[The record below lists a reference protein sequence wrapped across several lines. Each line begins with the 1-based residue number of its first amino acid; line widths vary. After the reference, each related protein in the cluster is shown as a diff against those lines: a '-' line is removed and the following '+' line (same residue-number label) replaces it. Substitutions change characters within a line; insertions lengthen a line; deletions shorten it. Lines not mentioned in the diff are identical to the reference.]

1 MHRVGTSCREESSG
15 HGLQS
20 FPGVGHL
27 GEQESW
33 GRRSAGRAGAG
44 ADEGFC
50 CTVCGAAEGPP
61 RRSKEN
67 TRSPPGRGVSGLTDT
82 ASETNLSS
90 LISTIIIILYIFFS
104 KIIIYK

>member
-1 MHRVGTSCREESSG
+1 MVCRVF
-15 HGLQS
+15 

-50 CTVCGAAEGPP
+50 CTVWCAAEGPP

-82 ASETNLSS
+82 ASETPLVRWQ
-90 LISTIIIILYIFFS
+90 LDRAEFAVHFCIQCKF
-104 KIIIYK
+104 